1 MTKPLTAM
9 SLKEFK
15 EEFSKMWLTFKSIYE
30 YKGVINDDVCMVAY
44 YSYYDKHYNE
54 YLQKIIM
61 SEYRLFSSAI
71 KLMKILCMDK
81 NIMTE
86 LAYRHVYN
94 AIHDDSISA
103 KMIMLPNF
111 PKDDILGKDYLDD
124 ILKSID

>member
-30 YKGVINDDVCMVAY
+30 HKGVINDDVCMVVY
-44 YSYYDKHYNE
+44 YSYYDKRYNE

-61 SEYRLFSSAI
+61 SEYRLFLSAI

-86 LAYRHVYN
+86 RAYRHVYN

-111 PKDDILGKDYLDD
+111 PKDDILGKNYLDD
-124 ILKSID
+124 ILKNID